1 MKNPIRHHSLA
12 MAVLAALATGPAA
25 AVDGISLMGGA
36 GEDGH
41 MGQIGLV
48 WDWNAKWFQTGDW
61 ALGGYWEADASYW
74 RGSGNNE
81 NSFGGVGITPVFRW
95 QDNRTGGIAPYIEAA
110 VGIHFFSGVVLSD
123 EKKMGSSFEFGDHV
137 GAGFRFG
144 DKNQY
149 DLGYRFQHYS
159 NAGITENNGGVNW
172 HILRL
177 RYGF

>member
-1 MKNPIRHHSLA
+1 MSKPMSKRS
-12 MAVLAALATGPAA
+12 AVLSLVTLLAAAPAA
-25 AVDGISLMGGA
+25 AIDGISVLGGT

-41 MGQIGLV
+41 MGQLGLV
-48 WDWNAKWFQTGDW
+48 WDWKAKWLQTGDW
-61 ALGGYWEADASYW
+61 SLGGYWEADASYW
-74 RGSGNNE
+74 RGSGRNA
-81 NSFGGVGITPVFRW
+81 NSFGGIGITPVFRW
-95 QDNRTGGIAPYIEAA
+95 QDNSTGGIAPYIEAA

-149 DLGYRFQHYS
+149 EFGYRFQHYS
-159 NAGITENNGGVNW
+159 NAGITENNSGVNF